1 MEKDEL
7 YENMTEPEKDVL
19 DLSMDYGL
27 WESAE
32 RVMEKAEE
40 RMQAK
45 NYQIDKGGKG
55 YVYGCADFQENAKG
69 CL

>member
-32 RVMEKAEE
+32 HVMKKAEE
-40 RMQAK
+40 RIQEERQK
-45 NYQIDKGGKG
+45 NLS
-55 YVYGCADFQENAKG
+55 N
-69 CL
+69 

>member
-32 RVMEKAEE
+32 HVMKKAEE
-40 RMQAK
+40 RVQAK
-45 NYQIDKGGKG
+45 KLSNR
-55 YVYGCADFQENAKG
+55 
-69 CL
+69 